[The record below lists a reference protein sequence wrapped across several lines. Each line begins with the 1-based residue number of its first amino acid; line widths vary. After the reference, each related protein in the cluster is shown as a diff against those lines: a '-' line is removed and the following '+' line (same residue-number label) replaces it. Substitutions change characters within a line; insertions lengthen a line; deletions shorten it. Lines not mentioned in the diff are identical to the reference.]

1 MNFAKQDIDTIIANC
16 KKENKKF
23 TDESFP
29 PKPVSL
35 YFNGKKPGKTSV
47 AYNEEQHDEKVY
59 KWLRPSQLKTKDGSK
74 LEWTVFRDPK
84 GKDIVQGVLGNCWL
98 MSSLAVLA
106 EKEDYLRQ
114 LFPVD
119 KYCET
124 GVYEVRLCRE
134 GTWTLVA
141 VDDMLPCG
149 KYDDLIYSGSS
160 RKQLWAPIIEKAC
173 AKLYGC
179 YEALVAG
186 KCIEGLSLLT
196 GAPCESLNLQKMK
209 HEEDPNHD
217 VIWGQLISAQ
227 EGGHLM
233 GASCGGG
240 QMQVNEKA
248 FNDVGLKA
256 RHAYSVLDVK
266 MYKNHKLIRLRNPWG
281 KNPWKGPW
289 SDDSAEM
296 KRGNNKQKLKANRG
310 KEGVFWMEYDD
321 LTQFFDAIDICRLN
335 HDWVQTKINGIL
347 PSLAST
353 QQHMGFIT
361 VSQSTEVV
369 VTLFQKNNRHQNME
383 KCLDLLIVVC
393 KCNPKTFAPLKM
405 IAHSK
410 RQLKSFVSVS
420 HVFKPGSYLVVPM
433 AFNQYKHD
441 QQMPT
446 KAKLK
451 KMPKFTMTFHSMSQI
466 SVDRFYIGTYTIADS
481 LYYLAHKK
489 GTRHEARQ
497 GVTVYYLS
505 GGFAGLIVM
514 AENRD
519 SDQFLQIKCNC
530 EDSNNVV
537 ATRGELLTMDV
548 IPPMHRQIIVVL
560 SQLEMSNGHQINHK
574 LTHRTSTGKDLANW
588 ADPGTTNKPSLTQA
602 IWGLH
607 APRPL

>member
-1 MNFAKQDIDTIIANC
+1 M
-16 KKENKKF
+16 
-23 TDESFP
+23 
-29 PKPVSL
+29 
-35 YFNGKKPGKTSV
+35 G
-47 AYNEEQHDEKVY
+47 
-59 KWLRPSQLKTKDGSK
+59 
-74 LEWTVFRDPK
+74 
-84 GKDIVQGVLGNCWL
+84 
-98 MSSLAVLA
+98 
-106 EKEDYLRQ
+106 
-114 LFPVD
+114 
-119 KYCET
+119 
-124 GVYEVRLCRE
+124 
-134 GTWTLVA
+134 
-141 VDDMLPCG
+141 
-149 KYDDLIYSGSS
+149 
-160 RKQLWAPIIEKAC
+160 
-173 AKLYGC
+173 
-179 YEALVAG
+179 
-186 KCIEGLSLLT
+186 
-196 GAPCESLNLQKMK
+196 
-209 HEEDPNHD
+209 EDPNHD

-296 KRGNNKQKLKANRG
+296 KRGNNKQK
-310 KEGVFWMEYDD
+310 
-321 LTQFFDAIDICRLN
+321 
-335 HDWVQTKINGIL
+335 
-347 PSLAST
+347 
-353 QQHMGFIT
+353 
-361 VSQSTEVV
+361 
-369 VTLFQKNNRHQNME
+369 
-383 KCLDLLIVVC
+383 
-393 KCNPKTFAPLKM
+393 
-405 IAHSK
+405 
-410 RQLKSFVSVS
+410 LKSFVSVS

-560 SQLEMSNGHQINHK
+560 SQLEMSNGRQI
-574 LTHRTSTGKDLANW
+574 
-588 ADPGTTNKPSLTQA
+588 
-602 IWGLH
+602 
-607 APRPL
+607 